1 MYLTTLKRISGQ
13 YFHEENVTSDRFY
26 SELEKVTLISETDS
40 NGVHT
45 FKPIVGRS
53 VFKEHINQKQVAQ
66 IIKTIIQSLESKGES
81 IRDISC
87 IPGWIQNFSIID
99 HTLGQPRSTM
109 LLLSQVGANVI
120 YDTLKIACA
129 SRGYTARLFKFLDLE
144 QVKIWKKHFKR
155 AIDEV
160 NSSNQHTVVFC
171 ASFAPGTDFLS
182 VFEEME
188 AFLDGGRI
196 QHLYSN
202 AEYED
207 FVNKFYANVSKAD
220 QETSLNQ
227 RQEEGG
233 SSNGGLFVPSILFA
247 RHLSLKIKLV
257 LILDGGDSRNLQ
269 LFCKNG
275 REDFGRAREDVTIDH
290 IQPNLSSSPYPP
302 NCLWIGYMS
311 L

>member
-13 YFHEENVTSDRFY
+13 YFHEENVYSDRFY
-26 SELEKVTLISETDS
+26 SELERVILFPETDS
-40 NGVHT
+40 NGIQT
-45 FKPIVGRS
+45 FKPIVSRG
-53 VFKEHINQKQVAQ
+53 VFREHNNYKQVTQ
-66 IIKTIIQSLESKGES
+66 VIKALIQSLESKGDA

-87 IPGWIQNFSIID
+87 IPEWIQNFSIID
-99 HTLGQPRSTM
+99 HTLGQSKSTM
-109 LLLSQVGANVI
+109 ILLSQLGTNVV

-129 SRGYTARLFKFLDLE
+129 ARDYTARLFKFLDNE

-160 NSSNQHTVVFC
+160 STSNQHTVVFC
-171 ASFAPGTDFLS
+171 VSFAPGTDFLS
-182 VFEEME
+182 VFEEIE

-207 FVNKFYANVSKAD
+207 LVNKFYANISKAD

-227 RQEEGG
+227 RQEEGA
-233 SSNGGLFVPSILFA
+233 STNGGLFMPSILFA

-257 LILDGGDSRNLQ
+257 LLFDEGDSKNLQ
-269 LFCKNG
+269 LLCKC
-275 REDFGRAREDVTIDH
+275 FT
-290 IQPNLSSSPYPP
+290 
-302 NCLWIGYMS
+302 
-311 L
+311 